1 MRCTAFVSSDC
12 EMGLTAAEMV
22 SHSEHTLHKRK
33 AVVGVQA
40 ILLHSDLSPLCT
52 LLLLVLQQLR
62 RWQKKAG

>member
-1 MRCTAFVSSDC
+1 
-12 EMGLTAAEMV
+12 MGLTAAEMV